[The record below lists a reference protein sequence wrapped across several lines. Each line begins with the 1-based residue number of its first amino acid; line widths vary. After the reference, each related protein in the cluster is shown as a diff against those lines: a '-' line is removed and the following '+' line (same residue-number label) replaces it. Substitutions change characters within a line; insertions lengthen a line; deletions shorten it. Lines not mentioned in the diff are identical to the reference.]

1 MSTTAYVPRKYQQV
15 YTLTTSASFDFERV
29 KASLVT
35 LTGTKDVYY
44 NAQLSP
50 PELILLTDGTVDDTS
65 VQEVASRLGYQFQFK
80 KFAIDQ

>member
-15 YTLTTSASFDFERV
+15 YTLATSGSFDFERAR
-29 KASLVT
+29 ASLVT
-35 LTGTKDVYY
+35 LTGAKDVHY
-44 NAQLSP
+44 NNQLSP

-65 VQEVASRLGYQFQFK
+65 VQKVASQFK